1 MGPLRHPRHNWLVAK
16 SDHYQVRKLFRRPS
30 RELAFDPGFA
40 RLRSNQISRM
50 VHLVEEVLWSAQR
63 RHPFSRTRLASGMGD
78 HVTHTYADSER
89 RAAVELERAIFEK
102 NVKLFLQI
110 AGEGF
115 EPPTFGL

>member
-63 RHPFSRTRLASGMGD
+63 RHPFSRTRLAVWATTSPIHMR
-78 HVTHTYADSER
+78 TQSAER
-89 RAAVELERAIFEK
+89 QWNWNAR
-102 NVKLFLQI
+102 FLKKM
-110 AGEGF
+110 
-115 EPPTFGL
+115 

>member
-63 RHPFSRTRLASGMGD
+63 RHPFSRTRLATFRRKNKVLDRPPIGFRFAGS
-78 HVTHTYADSER
+78 ADPLFFALFQPS
-89 RAAVELERAIFEK
+89 AA
-102 NVKLFLQI
+102 
-110 AGEGF
+110 
-115 EPPTFGL
+115 